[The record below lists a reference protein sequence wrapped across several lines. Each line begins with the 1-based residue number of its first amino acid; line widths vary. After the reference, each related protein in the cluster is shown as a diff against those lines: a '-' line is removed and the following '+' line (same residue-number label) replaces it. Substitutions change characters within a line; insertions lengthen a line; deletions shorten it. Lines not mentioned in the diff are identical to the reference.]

1 MKTAFTTQNF
11 LANNRE
17 YVIAKYNEISASE
30 FFNNISLKEFMMQ
43 VLTIMNNNNPKSEK
57 RAASLL
63 ADVVSL
69 VMVKNTKIDA
79 QDKIT
84 ERLANKYNGTAYM
97 ALV

>member
-1 MKTAFTTQNF
+1 
-11 LANNRE
+11 
-17 YVIAKYNEISASE
+17 
-30 FFNNISLKEFMMQ
+30 MQ

>member
-17 YVIAKYNEISASE
+17 YVIAKYNEISVNE
-30 FFNNISLKEFMMQ
+30 FFNGISLKEFMMQ

-69 VMVKNTKIDA
+69 VMVKNTKIEA
-79 QDKIT
+79 QDKVT
-84 ERLANKYNGTAYM
+84 ERLTNKYNGTAYM